1 MGTPRIKVLI
11 VDDSAVVRQA
21 LSTGLSRFP
30 DIEVVGCA
38 SDPFVAREMILS
50 LSPDVITLDIE
61 MPRMDGLTFLQKLM
75 ASRPIPTIIVS
86 SVAPSGS
93 RVAMACLEAG
103 AFDVVAKPSAAYSL
117 GETVDQICGLV
128 RAAAGTK
135 PVAHTKSVSQA
146 PPLANFSTTHK
157 IILIG
162 ASTGGTEATRSV
174 LKRFPATTPG
184 IVIVQ
189 HMPPGFTRLYAES
202 LGTSCAMRVK
212 EASDGDAVT
221 PGLVLLA
228 PGNQQLRLTRD
239 GARFVVRVFDG
250 PRVSSHRP
258 SVDVMFA
265 SAAKAAGPN
274 SVAALLTGMGA
285 DGAQGLL
292 ELRRAGAHTI
302 AQSERTCVVYGMPA
316 EAVKLGAACEITD
329 LDDIPGRIAHA
340 IASKSRDQHTTAHA
354 A

>member
-1 MGTPRIKVLI
+1 MSTPRIKVLV

-21 LSTGLSRFP
+21 LSNGLSRFP

-38 SDPFVAREMILS
+38 SDPFVAREMIVS
-50 LSPDVITLDIE
+50 LNPDVLTLDIE

-75 ASRPIPTIIVS
+75 AAKPIPTIIVS

-93 RVAMACLEAG
+93 SVAMACLEAG

-117 GETVDQICGLV
+117 GETVDQICALV
-128 RAAAGTK
+128 RAAAGTR
-135 PVAHTKSVSQA
+135 PVARVKTSTQS
-146 PPLANFSTTHK
+146 PPLANFNTTHK

-174 LKRFPATTPG
+174 LRRFPAATPG

-202 LGTSCAMRVK
+202 LGSSCAMRVK
-212 EASDGDAVT
+212 EAADGDAVA

-258 SVDVMFA
+258 SVDVMFG

-274 SVAALLTGMGA
+274 AVAALLTGMGA

-292 ELRRAGAHTI
+292 ELRKAGAHTI

-316 EAVKLGAACEITD
+316 EAVKLGAACEVAD
-329 LDDIPGRIAHA
+329 LDDIPSRIARA
-340 IASKSRDQHTTAHA
+340 IAAKSADEQPA
-354 A
+354 ARAA

>member
-1 MGTPRIKVLI
+1 MSNPKIKVLV

-21 LSTGLSRFP
+21 LSAGLDKYP

-50 LSPDVITLDIE
+50 LNPDVLTLDIE

-75 ASRPIPTIIVS
+75 AARPIPTIVVS

-103 AFDVVAKPSAAYSL
+103 AFDVVAKPSAACSL
-117 GETVDQICGLV
+117 GETVDQICQLI
-128 RAAAGTK
+128 RAASGTK
-135 PVAHTKSVSQA
+135 PVAKPPTSNA
-146 PPLANFSTTHK
+146 PPPLANFNTTHK

-162 ASTGGTEATRSV
+162 ASTGGTEATRAV
-174 LKRFPATTPG
+174 LRRFPVATPG

-202 LGTSCAMRVK
+202 LGNSCTMRVK
-212 EASDGDAVT
+212 EAADGDAVI

-239 GARFVVRVFDG
+239 GARYVVRVFDG

-258 SVDVMFA
+258 SVDVMFG

-274 SVAALLTGMGA
+274 AVATLLTGMGS

-292 ELRRAGAHTI
+292 ELRKSGAHTI

-316 EAVKLGAACEITD
+316 EAVKIGAACEVAD
-329 LDDIPGRIAHA
+329 LDEIPSLIARA
-340 IASKSRDQHTTAHA
+340 IAAKHSEASASARA